1 MCVNVYY
8 HIITK
13 KYIRCIAN
21 ISVIQKFLLTKRT
34 NKPFR
39 TFINLF
45 STFAVL
51 KKQRS
56 IMKLLYS
63 YIIKHKMLLFF
74 ALIMAAIN
82 ICFSLSDSVITG
94 KLMQDC
100 GVGMAKYKGK
110 EFDFIKSVAFW
121 LGLSLGAAMISRITK
136 NFQDYFTNVVIQRTG
151 AQMYTDGIK
160 KSLDL
165 PFEEFEDQRSGE
177 TLSKLQKVR
186 LDSEKLI
193 TLSISLIFQTIIGFI
208 FVIIYVSR
216 IDSRIS
222 IIFLI
227 TAPIIALISSYL
239 GKKIKIVSRKIV
251 NQTNSLAGSTTES
264 LRNIELVKSLGL
276 TYQEEKRLNLNT
288 FKILQLELEK
298 IRFIRSLS
306 FIQGTTVHF
315 LRTCVVFTLYYF
327 LFGGKIIVGDLLTM
341 VFFTFFIFGPLQE
354 LGNFIIALNETKVSM
369 ENFKL
374 LLNAPKEFRPKN
386 PEQVGAIHTLLFS
399 NVSFQHKTTNY
410 KAVENINFEINQGQT
425 VAFVGPSGSGKTTL
439 VKLLVGLYPPEEGKV
454 LYNNIDSSKIDL
466 LDLRKQLGFVTQDAQ
481 LFSGTIRENLLFV
494 KPTATDEELYDV
506 LKRASCENLLKR
518 AEDGLNSTIGEGGI
532 KVSGGEKQRLS
543 IARAILRNP
552 NLLIFDEA
560 TSALDSITEEE
571 INATIRNISDSNRIT
586 VLIAH
591 RLSTVMHADKIFVL
605 EQGKIIE
612 QGKHDELLLEKGLYY
627 AMWRQQIG
635 ERK

>member
-1 MCVNVYY
+1 
-8 HIITK
+8 
-13 KYIRCIAN
+13 
-21 ISVIQKFLLTKRT
+21 
-34 NKPFR
+34 
-39 TFINLF
+39 
-45 STFAVL
+45 
-51 KKQRS
+51 
-56 IMKLLYS
+56 
-63 YIIKHKMLLFF
+63 MLLLF
-74 ALIMAAIN
+74 ALIMASIN
-82 ICFSLSDSVITG
+82 ICFSLSDSIITG

-100 GVGMAKYKGK
+100 GVGLHKYAGN
-110 EFDFIKSVAFW
+110 EIGFIKSLSFW

-165 PFEEFEDQRSGE
+165 PYAEFEDQRSGE
-177 TLSKLQKVR
+177 TLSKLTKVR
-186 LDSEKLI
+186 SDSEKLI

-208 FVIIYVSR
+208 FVIVYVAR
-216 IDSRIS
+216 IDYRIS
-222 IIFLI
+222 LIFLV

-251 NQTNSLAGSTTES
+251 NQTNALAGSTTES

-327 LFGGKIIVGDLLTM
+327 LFGQKIIVGDLLTM

-369 ENFKL
+369 ENFKTL
-374 LLNAPKEFRPKN
+374 LSAPKEFRPKN
-386 PEQVGAIHTLLFS
+386 PKHVGAIQSLLFS
-399 NVSFQHKTTNY
+399 NVSFQHKTAKF
-410 KAVENINFEINQGQT
+410 KAVENINFEIKQGQT

-439 VKLLVGLYPPEEGKV
+439 VKLLVGLYTPAEGQI
-454 LYNNIDSSKIDL
+454 LYNDIDSTDIDL

-494 KPTATDEELYDV
+494 RPNATDEDLYDA
-506 LKRASCENLLKR
+506 LKRASCEKLLQR
-518 AEDGLNSTIGEGGI
+518 AEDGLNTTIGEGGI

-571 INATIRNISDSNRIT
+571 INTTIRNISDKNRIT

-591 RLSTVMHADKIFVL
+591 RLSTVMHADRIFVL

-612 QGKHDELLLEKGLYY
+612 SGKHEDLIIEKGLYY

>member
-1 MCVNVYY
+1 
-8 HIITK
+8 
-13 KYIRCIAN
+13 
-21 ISVIQKFLLTKRT
+21 
-34 NKPFR
+34 
-39 TFINLF
+39 
-45 STFAVL
+45 
-51 KKQRS
+51 
-56 IMKLLYS
+56 
-63 YIIKHKMLLFF
+63 MLLFF
-74 ALIMAAIN
+74 ALIMASIN
-82 ICFSLSDSVITG
+82 ICFSLSDSIITG

-100 GVGMAKYKGK
+100 GVGLHKYAGNPTG
-110 EFDFIKSVAFW
+110 FIKSLSFW

-165 PFEEFEDQRSGE
+165 PFAEFEDQRSGE
-177 TLSKLQKVR
+177 TLSKLTKVR
-186 LDSEKLI
+186 SDSEKLI
-193 TLSISLIFQTIIGFI
+193 TLSISLIFQTVIGFV
-208 FVIIYVSR
+208 FVIVYVAR
-216 IDSRIS
+216 IDYRIS

-227 TAPIIALISSYL
+227 TAPIIALVSSYL
-239 GKKIKIVSRKIV
+239 GKKIKVVSKKIV
-251 NQTNSLAGSTTES
+251 NQTNALAGSTTES

-288 FKILQLELEK
+288 FKILHLELEK

-327 LFGGKIIVGDLLTM
+327 LFGNKIIVGDLLTM

-369 ENFKL
+369 ENFKIL
-374 LLNAPKEFRPKN
+374 LSAPKEFRPKN
-386 PEQVGAIHTLLFS
+386 PKHVGAIQSLLFS
-399 NVSFQHKTTNY
+399 NVSFQHKTAKF
-410 KAVENINFEINQGQT
+410 KAVENINFDIKQGET

-439 VKLLVGLYPPEEGKV
+439 VKLLVGLYTPAEGQV
-454 LYNNIDSSKIDL
+454 LYNDIDSTEIDL

-494 KPTATDEELYDV
+494 KPNATDEEVYDA
-506 LKRASCENLLKR
+506 LKRASCEKLLKR
-518 AEDGLNSTIGEGGI
+518 AEDGLNTTIGEGGI

-571 INATIRNISDSNRIT
+571 INATIRNISDKNRIT

-612 QGKHDELLLEKGLYY
+612 QGKHEELIVERGLYY

>member
-1 MCVNVYY
+1 
-8 HIITK
+8 
-13 KYIRCIAN
+13 
-21 ISVIQKFLLTKRT
+21 
-34 NKPFR
+34 
-39 TFINLF
+39 
-45 STFAVL
+45 
-51 KKQRS
+51 
-56 IMKLLYS
+56 MKLLYA
-63 YIIKHKMLLFF
+63 YLKKHKLLLFL
-74 ALIMAAIN
+74 ALLMAAIN

-100 GVGMAKYKGK
+100 GVGISKYKGN
-110 EFDFIKSVAFW
+110 EIGFIKSVAFW

-136 NFQDYFTNVVIQRTG
+136 NFQDYFTNIVIQRTG
-151 AQMYTDGIK
+151 AEMYTDGIK

-165 PFEEFEDQRSGE
+165 PYEEFEDQRSGE
-177 TLSKLQKVR
+177 TLSKLTKVR
-186 LDSEKLI
+186 SDSEKLI
-193 TLSISLIFQTIIGFI
+193 TLSISLIFQTVIGFI
-208 FVIIYVSR
+208 FVIVYVSR
-216 IDSRIS
+216 IDYRIS
-222 IIFLI
+222 FIFLI
-227 TAPIIALISSYL
+227 TAPIIAFISSYL
-239 GKKIKIVSRKIV
+239 GKKIKIVSRTIV
-251 NQTNSLAGSTTES
+251 TQTNALAGSTTES

-288 FKILQLELEK
+288 LKILQLELQK
-298 IRFIRSLS
+298 IRFVRSLS

-315 LRTCVVFTLYYF
+315 MRTCVVFSLYYF
-327 LFGGKIIVGDLLTM
+327 LFGGKILVGDLLTM

-354 LGNFIIALNETKVSM
+354 LGSFIIALNETKVSM
-369 ENFKL
+369 ENFKEL
-374 LLNAPKEFRPKN
+374 LSAPKEYRPKDAKH
-386 PEQVGAIHTLLFS
+386 VGAIEALQFS
-399 NVSFQHKTTNY
+399 NVSFKHKTA
-410 KAVENINFEINQGQT
+410 KHPAVENITFDIKQGET
-425 VAFVGPSGSGKTTL
+425 VAFVGPSGAGKTTL
-439 VKLLVGLYPPEEGKV
+439 VKLLVGLYPPMKGHVK
-454 LYNNIDSSKIDL
+454 YNTIDSSEIDL

-494 KPTATDEELYDV
+494 KPSATDKELLEV
-506 LKRASCENLLKR
+506 LHKASCNNLLAR

-571 INATIRNISDSNRIT
+571 INVTIRNISDKNRIT

-612 QGKHDELLLEKGLYY
+612 QGRHEVLLDEKGLYY

-635 ERK
+635 ERKY

>member
-1 MCVNVYY
+1 
-8 HIITK
+8 
-13 KYIRCIAN
+13 
-21 ISVIQKFLLTKRT
+21 
-34 NKPFR
+34 
-39 TFINLF
+39 
-45 STFAVL
+45 
-51 KKQRS
+51 
-56 IMKLLYS
+56 MKLLYS
-63 YIIKHKMLLFF
+63 YIIKHKMLLFL
-74 ALIMAAIN
+74 ALIMASIN

-100 GVGMAKYKGK
+100 GVGLAKYKGN
-110 EFDFIKSVAFW
+110 EIGFIKSVAFW

-165 PFEEFEDQRSGE
+165 PFAEFEDQRSGE
-177 TLSKLQKVR
+177 TLSKLTKVR
-186 LDSEKLI
+186 SDSEKLI
-193 TLSISLIFQTIIGFI
+193 TLSISLIFQTVIGFI
-208 FVIIYVSR
+208 FVIVYVAR
-216 IDSRIS
+216 IDYRIS
-222 IIFLI
+222 LIFLV
-227 TAPIIALISSYL
+227 TAPIIALVSSYL

-251 NQTNSLAGSTTES
+251 NQTNALAGSTTES

-288 FKILQLELEK
+288 FKILQLELQK

-327 LFGGKIIVGDLLTM
+327 LFGQKIIVGDLLTM

-369 ENFKL
+369 ENFKTL
-374 LLNAPKEFRPKN
+374 LSAPKEFRPKN
-386 PEQVGAIHTLLFS
+386 PKHVGAIRSLLFS
-399 NVSFQHKTTNY
+399 NVSFQHKTAKY
-410 KAVENINFEINQGQT
+410 KAVENINFDIKQGQT

-439 VKLLVGLYPPEEGKV
+439 VKLLVGLYTPAEGKV
-454 LYNNIDSSKIDL
+454 FYNDIDSTEIDL

-494 KPTATDEELYDV
+494 RPSATDEDLYDA
-506 LKRASCENLLKR
+506 LKRASCETLLHR
-518 AEDGLNSTIGEGGI
+518 AEDGLNTTIGEGGI

-571 INATIRNISDSNRIT
+571 INTTIRNISDKNRIT

-612 QGKHDELLLEKGLYY
+612 QGKHDDLVLERGLYY

>member
-1 MCVNVYY
+1 
-8 HIITK
+8 
-13 KYIRCIAN
+13 
-21 ISVIQKFLLTKRT
+21 
-34 NKPFR
+34 
-39 TFINLF
+39 
-45 STFAVL
+45 
-51 KKQRS
+51 
-56 IMKLLYS
+56 MKLLYA
-63 YIIKHKMLLFF
+63 YLKKHKLLLFF
-74 ALIMAAIN
+74 ALLMAAIN

-100 GVGMAKYKGK
+100 GVGIAKYKGH
-110 EFDFIKSVAFW
+110 ELNFIKSVAFW

-136 NFQDYFTNVVIQRTG
+136 NFQDYFTNIVILRTG
-151 AQMYTDGIK
+151 AEMYTDGIK

-165 PFEEFEDQRSGE
+165 PYEEFEDQRSGE
-177 TLSKLQKVR
+177 TLSKLTKVR
-186 LDSEKLI
+186 SDSEKLI
-193 TLSISLIFQTIIGFI
+193 TLSISLIFQTVVGFI
-208 FVIIYVSR
+208 FVIVYVSR
-216 IDSRIS
+216 IDYRIS

-288 FKILQLELEK
+288 LKILQLELQK

-315 LRTCVVFTLYYF
+315 MRTCVVFTLYYF
-327 LFGGKIIVGDLLTM
+327 LFGDKIIVGDLLTM

-354 LGNFIIALNETKVSM
+354 LGSFIIALNETKVSM
-369 ENFKL
+369 ENFKEL
-374 LLNAPKEFRPKN
+374 LKAPKEFRPKN
-386 PEQVGAIHTLLFS
+386 PKSIGIIESLDFNT
-399 NVSFQHKTTNY
+399 VSFKHKTAGQS
-410 KAVENINFEINQGQT
+410 AVENINFTIKKGET
-425 VAFVGPSGSGKTTL
+425 VAFVGPSGAGKTTL
-439 VKLLVGLYPPEEGKV
+439 VKLLVGLYPPATGKV
-454 LYNNIDSSKIDL
+454 LYNSIDSSEVDL

-494 KPTATDEELYDV
+494 KPNATDEELLDA
-506 LKRASCENLLKR
+506 LHRASCDKLLNR
-518 AEDGLNSTIGEGGI
+518 AHDGLNSTIGEGGI

-571 INATIRNISDSNRIT
+571 INSTIRNISDKNRIT

-591 RLSTVMHADKIFVL
+591 RLSTVMHADNIFVL

-612 QGKHDELLLEKGLYY
+612 QGKHEALLEEKGLYY

>member
-1 MCVNVYY
+1 
-8 HIITK
+8 
-13 KYIRCIAN
+13 
-21 ISVIQKFLLTKRT
+21 
-34 NKPFR
+34 
-39 TFINLF
+39 
-45 STFAVL
+45 
-51 KKQRS
+51 
-56 IMKLLYS
+56 
-63 YIIKHKMLLFF
+63 MLLLF
-74 ALIMAAIN
+74 ALIMASIN
-82 ICFSLSDSVITG
+82 ICFSLSDSIITG

-100 GVGMAKYKGK
+100 GVGLHKYEGN
-110 EFDFIKSVAFW
+110 EIGFLKSLSFW

-165 PFEEFEDQRSGE
+165 PYAEFEDQRSGE
-177 TLSKLQKVR
+177 TLSKLTKVR
-186 LDSEKLI
+186 SDSEKLI

-208 FVIIYVSR
+208 FVIVYVAR
-216 IDSRIS
+216 IDYRIS
-222 IIFLI
+222 LIFLV

-251 NQTNSLAGSTTES
+251 NQTNALAGSTTES

-327 LFGGKIIVGDLLTM
+327 LFGQKIIVGDLLTM

-369 ENFKL
+369 ENFKTL
-374 LLNAPKEFRPKN
+374 LSAPKEFRPKS
-386 PEQVGAIHTLLFS
+386 PKHVGAIQSLLFE
-399 NVSFQHKTTNY
+399 NVSFQHKTAKF
-410 KAVENINFEINQGQT
+410 KAVENINFDIKQGET

-439 VKLLVGLYPPEEGKV
+439 VKLLVGLYTPAEGQV
-454 LYNNIDSSKIDL
+454 LYNDIDSTEIDL

-494 KPTATDEELYDV
+494 RPNATDEDLYDA
-506 LKRASCENLLKR
+506 LKRASCEKLLQR
-518 AEDGLNSTIGEGGI
+518 AEDGLNTTIGEGGI

-571 INATIRNISDSNRIT
+571 INATIRNISDQNRIT

-612 QGKHDELLLEKGLYY
+612 SGKHEDLIVEKGLYY